1 MGASPRWVLEVAKIF
16 SQAVD
21 TPIDNRKK
29 VEDTHVETVLVTGGA
44 GYIGS
49 HTAIALIEAGHKV
62 VVVDNFVNSKPDA
75 LQVVSELMETDI
87 TVVEGDASDVAL
99 LVDVMKDNGVT
110 AVIHMAAL
118 KAVGESVEMPLE
130 YYRNNLG
137 SAIATLEA
145 MRAANV
151 WKFVFSS
158 SATVYGDPESCP
170 IPESAGVGSTNPYG
184 MTKQMI
190 EVIIRDVAASDDRW
204 KITSLRYFNPVGAH
218 ESGKVSEAP
227 VGKPN
232 NLMPMVMEV
241 ATGKRERVMVFGN
254 DWPTVDGTGVRDYIH
269 IMDLV
274 EGHVSALEFLDEQ
287 NGYEVYNLGQGVGT
301 SVLELIAGVEEATG
315 LTIPYEITDR
325 RTGDIAECVADP
337 TRANEI
343 LGWSTKRSTSQACAD
358 AWNSQDV

>member
-1 MGASPRWVLEVAKIF
+1 MG
-16 SQAVD
+16 
-21 TPIDNRKK
+21 
-29 VEDTHVETVLVTGGA
+29 ETVLVTGGA

-49 HTAIALIEAGHKV
+49 HTAIALIEAGHDV
-62 VVVDNFVNSKPDA
+62 VVVDNYVNSAPEA
-75 LQVVSELMETDI
+75 IQVVAELTGTDI
-87 TVVEGDASDVAL
+87 TVVQGDANDAEL
-99 LVDVMKDNGVT
+99 LATVMLDNDVT

-137 SAIATLEA
+137 SAIATLQAMQEA
-145 MRAANV
+145 GV

-170 IPESAGVGSTNPYG
+170 IPETAAIGATNPYG

-227 VGKPN
+227 KGKPN

-241 ATGKRERVMVFGN
+241 ATGKREKVMVFGN

-274 EGHVSALEFLDEQ
+274 EGHVAALEYLDQ
-287 NGYEVYNLGQGVGT
+287 QDGYAAYNLGQGVGT

-325 RTGDIAECVADP
+325 RAGDIAECTADP
-337 TRANEI
+337 TKANEV
-343 LGWSTKRSTSQACAD
+343 LGWSTKRTTAQACQDSWASQA
-358 AWNSQDV
+358 

>member
-1 MGASPRWVLEVAKIF
+1 MS
-16 SQAVD
+16 
-21 TPIDNRKK
+21 
-29 VEDTHVETVLVTGGA
+29 ETVLVTGGA

-62 VVVDNFVNSKPDA
+62 VVVDNYVNSKPDA
-75 LQVVSELMETDI
+75 LEVVSELTGTDI
-87 TVVEGDASDVAL
+87 IVVEGDATNVAL
-99 LVDVMKDNGVT
+99 LTEVMGENGVT
-110 AVIHMAAL
+110 SVIHMAAL

-145 MRAANV
+145 MRAADV

-170 IPESAGVGSTNPYG
+170 IPETAGVGSTNPYG

-241 ATGKRERVMVFGN
+241 ATGKRDKVMVFGD

-274 EGHVSALEFLDEQ
+274 EGHVSAVEHLDAQ
-287 NGYEVYNLGQGVGT
+287 DSYEVYNLGQGKGT

-315 LTIPYEITDR
+315 LTIPYEVTDR
-325 RTGDIAECVADP
+325 RAGDIAECVADP

-343 LGWSTKRSTSQACAD
+343 LGWSTKRSTAQACQD
-358 AWNSQDV
+358 AWRSQ